1 MRPLVPLVTS
11 WQGLTPSRPHSPTP
25 CTHPKPSLPAPTVHA
40 PHSPSVPPG
49 HSPTKSP
56 PLAPAAERRFPGRHR
71 PLPAAPGRCRGRPQ
85 LCVGARSPAGGPP
98 AAAPHPPTGSWEGE
112 RGDRGGGRGRLGTG
126 LGTRGV
132 TVALS
137 PRHPITPSPHHPVT
151 PSPCHLLP
159 PSRCHPTTPP
169 PRHPI
174 SAASTGCRNLPPN
187 PPAPRPQPRGS
198 RWAGPPCAAHLTG
211 KPDPS
216 SRDPPQPQLRSGALV
231 PTTATPHHRRLRSP
245 LPWAQAQ

>member
-49 HSPTKSP
+49 HSPPKSP

-98 AAAPHPPTGSWEGE
+98 AAAPTHPLGAGKGRGE
-112 RGDRGGGRGRLGTG
+112 IGVVGGGGWGQGWGRVGSPSLCHP
-126 LGTRGV
+126 V
-132 TVALS
+132 TLS
-137 PRHPITPSPHHPVT
+137 PRHPIILLPHHPVT
-151 PSPCHLLP
+151 SSPRHAVIPPPHRLVTPSLLLP
-159 PSRCHPTTPP
+159 PAAATFPQTPP
-169 PRHPI
+169 PPGPSPGVHAGQDPHV
-174 SAASTGCRNLPPN
+174 LPTSPAN
-187 PPAPRPQPRGS
+187 PTLLPVT
-198 RWAGPPCAAHLTG
+198 PPS
-211 KPDPS
+211 PS
-216 SRDPPQPQLRSGALV
+216 SAVV
-231 PTTATPHHRRLRSP
+231 P
-245 LPWAQAQ
+245 